1 MSKFNLFEPYQL
13 LHSKPANVNTF
24 GTFSLTKLYLPQ
36 SAPVRKHN
44 QLSVKV
50 LYTLKVASYKN

>member
-1 MSKFNLFEPYQL
+1 MSKFNVFEPYHL
-13 LHSKPANVNTF
+13 LPSEPASANNNNF
-24 GTFSLTKLYLPQ
+24 GSFSLTKLYLPQ

-50 LYTLKVASYKN
+50 LNTLKVAS